1 MLVSKLGNLSAVE
14 NVALTADLQGL
25 VSPQQLSGGWNSI
38 SDFVELLEI
47 QVIDEYC
54 GQSFRLL
61 ALAKGVLKGR
71 DRRSLCLMSQE
82 QLEKQ
87 VHRFELL
94 GLLVL
99 SNHLR
104 PDSKPT
110 IIELQQE

>member
-1 MLVSKLGNLSAVE
+1 MSWVLLSCWK
-14 NVALTADLQGL
+14 
-25 VSPQQLSGGWNSI
+25 P
-38 SDFVELLEI
+38 

-71 DRRSLCLMSQE
+71 DRRSLSPMSQE

-87 VHRFELL
+87 VQQFELL

-104 PDSKPT
+104 SDSKGT
-110 IIELQQE
+110 ITELQQQ

>member
-1 MLVSKLGNLSAVE
+1 M
-14 NVALTADLQGL
+14 
-25 VSPQQLSGGWNSI
+25 
-38 SDFVELLEI
+38 
-47 QVIDEYC
+47 IDEYC

-71 DRRSLCLMSQE
+71 DRRSLSPMSQE

-87 VHRFELL
+87 VQQFELL

-104 PDSKPT
+104 SDSKGT
-110 IIELQQE
+110 ITELQQQ

>member
-1 MLVSKLGNLSAVE
+1 M
-14 NVALTADLQGL
+14 
-25 VSPQQLSGGWNSI
+25 
-38 SDFVELLEI
+38 
-47 QVIDEYC
+47 IDEYC

-71 DRRSLCLMSQE
+71 DRQSLSPMSQE

-87 VHRFELL
+87 VQQFELL

-104 PDSKPT
+104 SDSKGT
-110 IIELQQE
+110 ITELQQQ